1 MVSAAGEVLAPYAT
15 QQSDSAKKSR
25 KELPREALLVL
36 FDVLDRLAEDPDA
49 FPGRTAAISRD
60 GRIRVYTHPNPA
72 LQITFEVIEEQRVLY
87 LMHFVSP
94 QVHIT
99 KPVFISYCHQD
110 KDWLAKLKMFLRPME
125 DQGLLQVWDDTNI
138 KPGARWADEIKTALD
153 GARIA
158 VFLVTQNFL
167 NSDFIREKEVPV
179 LLKNAQDRGC
189 LIFWVA
195 VSASTVDDSEIGRF
209 QAVND
214 PQQPLDS
221 LSASEQNRVLKQ
233 IYDRMKDAM
242 QRA

>member
-1 MVSAAGEVLAPYAT
+1 MASPIAVVATPYAT
-15 QQSDSAKKSR
+15 QQSDTAKKSR
-25 KELPREALLVL
+25 KDLPREALLVL

-49 FPGRTAAISRD
+49 YPGRTAAISRD

-72 LQITFEVIEEQRVLY
+72 LQITYEVIEEQRVLY

-94 QVHIT
+94 QVQIS
-99 KPVFISYCHQD
+99 KPVFISYCHAD
-110 KDWLAKLKMFLRPME
+110 KEWLTKLKMFLRPME
-125 DQGLLQVWDDTNI
+125 DQGLLQVWDDTEI
-138 KPGARWADEIKTALD
+138 RPGARWADEIKAALD

-167 NSDFIREKEVPV
+167 NSDFIRERELPS

-209 QAVND
+209 QAAND
-214 PQQPLDS
+214 PQQPLDC
-221 LSASEQNRVLKQ
+221 LSAAEQNRVLKQ
-233 IYDRMKDAM
+233 IYDRMKDAV
-242 QRA
+242 QRG